1 LKGRKEDIPNE
12 EEKGGSTEKI
22 ALKMEGWLR
31 ISSSDFKD
39 IPSLMNKINEKMV
52 NKSVE
57 TVNKKEDKDVYIDN
71 IHGKG

>member
-1 LKGRKEDIPNE
+1 MKGRKEDIPNE

-39 IPSLMNKINEKMV
+39 IPSLMNKINEKME
-52 NKSVE
+52 NLKNFTE
-57 TVNKKEDKDVYIDN
+57 ENDEN
-71 IHGKG
+71 

>member
-1 LKGRKEDIPNE
+1 MKGRKEDIPNE